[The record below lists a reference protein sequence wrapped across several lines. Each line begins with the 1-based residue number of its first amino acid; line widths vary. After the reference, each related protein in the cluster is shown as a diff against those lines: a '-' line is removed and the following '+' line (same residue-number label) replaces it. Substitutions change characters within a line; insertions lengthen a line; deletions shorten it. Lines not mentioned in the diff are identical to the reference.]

1 MVEIQF
7 SGVRHVFLIH
17 LEKVRILAPVV
28 EKVLDALLCSEQKF
42 PIHVSLPKVV
52 GNVSEAINRR
62 LLMPP
67 REALWLRC

>member
-1 MVEIQF
+1 M
-7 SGVRHVFLIH
+7 
-17 LEKVRILAPVV
+17 APVV